1 MSCVSGGDTLGRVM
15 KKKEAPEG
23 SLVPLRP
30 GTSGLESPGTRLE
43 FGTRKGNL
51 FLSLVPE
58 KEC

>member
-1 MSCVSGGDTLGRVM
+1 MAGGDTLGKGM

-23 SLVPLRP
+23 SLVPLKP
-30 GTSGLESPGTRLE
+30 GTSGLESPGTGLE